1 MKNYSRENRVFRY
14 DVFSTNQII
23 VKKVRTV
30 RTGFYDEAND
40 ENYLESQ
47 WSASNFIPQ
56 RYLPGVE
63 REPPNKSDGD
73 ALRLP
78 YAWKLQIFRCH
89 V

>member
-14 DVFSTNQII
+14 DVFSTNQMT

-30 RTGFYDEAND
+30 RTEFYDDAND

-47 WSASNFIPQ
+47 CQPRISFLSC
-56 RYLPGVE
+56 YLPGGGG
-63 REPPNKSDGD
+63 RELPNKSDGD

-78 YAWKLQIFRCH
+78 
-89 V
+89 